1 MKELLQRH
9 ICEARKRAQSPA
21 HQDSPCLKAVLN
33 NDKLCVT
40 IVPLLRWILSFEDF
54 SLQFLVFLHL
64 VLCLRSIA
72 LFAI

>member
-1 MKELLQRH
+1 MPAGSRLPENLSDLLILARH
-9 ICEARKRAQSPA
+9 S
-21 HQDSPCLKAVLN
+21 LNAVLN
-33 NDKLCVT
+33 NDNLCEA

-64 VLCLRSIA
+64 VLRLCSIA